1 MKKILILASTCILAL
16 SVNAQQVPLY
26 SAYYF
31 NQFLLNPAFTGINND
46 YRAFLFYRDQ
56 WTGLPNGPV
65 TRGGTAEGSFWK
77 NRSGVGVDVINDN
90 TDIIRRLSA
99 HINYAQ
105 KVHFAKDHMISV
117 GVGIGLMDTR
127 IAFNEAHPA
136 DGNDNYLLVNSG
148 NRVAFDLNAGIAYQW
163 KKLRI
168 GFAMPQILN
177 TSARYTSQLQE
188 TKFQLTRHI
197 SASASYEI
205 NIAKE
210 KFNITPMVYVRKGN
224 SAPVQVDA
232 SLMLDYKHMVFL
244 GASYRTEYGV
254 SAMAGVDLF
263 KHVTIAYAYD
273 FNLNNKI
280 KSVVGGSHEVILG
293 VHFGNKDAADSKKLR
308 ESQLR
313 IDSLMYQNDEA
324 MRRTEL
330 LKKQLEKS
338 KKEADA
344 MRDENAKAKQL
355 IAENDSLQ
363 KLIADLAKDRADF
376 ENGKLIG
383 TKSYVGKHYVLNN
396 IYFETNSSNLMPES
410 KTQLDQLVNLLKERK
425 NWHIEIEGNTDDIA
439 SEQYNQWLSEKRAK
453 QVHDYLIKNGISAS
467 RLSFVGYGKRY
478 PIADN
483 STDAG
488 RQKNRRVEFKVVKE

>member
-1 MKKILILASTCILAL
+1 MKKFAILLTVATATLM
-16 SVNAQQVPLY
+16 VKAQQVPLY

-56 WTGLPNGPV
+56 WTGYPNGPV

-90 TDIIRRLSA
+90 TDIIQRVSA

-105 KVHFAKDHMISV
+105 KIHVGKNHVIAL

-127 IAFNEAHPA
+127 VRFNEAHPH
-136 DGNDNYLLVNSG
+136 DNDDNYLLVNSG
-148 NRVAFDLNAGIAYQW
+148 RRAAFDLNAGIAYQW

-177 TSARYTSQLQE
+177 TSARITSQLKE
-188 TKFQLTRHI
+188 SKFQLTRHI
-197 SASASYEI
+197 TASASYEI

-210 KFNITPMVYVRKGN
+210 KFNITPMVFVRKGN

-254 SAMAGVDLF
+254 SAIAGVDLF

-273 FNLNNKI
+273 FNMNNKI
-280 KSVVGGSHEVILG
+280 KSYVGGSHEVILG
-293 VHFGNKDAADSKKLR
+293 VHFGNADGSSKKLR
-308 ESQLR
+308 DSQIR
-313 IDSLMYQNDEA
+313 IDSLMYQNNEANLRNEQLRRQLDKAKKDNEA
-324 MRRTEL
+324 MRAENEKARKL
-330 LKKQLEKS
+330 L
-338 KKEADA
+338 
-344 MRDENAKAKQL
+344 
-355 IAENDSLQ
+355 AENDSLS
-363 KLIADLAKDRADF
+363 KLLSEVAKDRDDF
-376 ENGKLIG
+376 RNGKLVG
-383 TKSYVGKHYVLNN
+383 TKSYIGKHYVLNN
-396 IYFETNSSNLMPES
+396 IFFDLDKSELLPES
-410 KTQLDQLVNLLKERK
+410 KKQLDQLVTLLNERK

-439 SEQYNQWLSEKRAK
+439 SEQYNQLLSERRAK
-453 QVHDYLIKNGISAS
+453 AVYEYLIQNGINAR
-467 RLSFVGYGKRY
+467 RLSYVGYGKRY
-478 PIADN
+478 PVADN
-483 STDAG
+483 TTDEG